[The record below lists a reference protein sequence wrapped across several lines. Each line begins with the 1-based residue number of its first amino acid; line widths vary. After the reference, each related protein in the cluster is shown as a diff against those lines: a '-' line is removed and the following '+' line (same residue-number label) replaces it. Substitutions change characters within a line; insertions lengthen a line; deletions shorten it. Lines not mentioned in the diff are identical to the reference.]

1 MKVYVVVKEYVND
14 DGADTEVKVYSTY
27 WKAKEYFDEEVNW
40 LKENDPLIASDF
52 YDEDLSETCYSLWK
66 LYNYNENHVR
76 LYISEEVVDE

>member
-14 DGADTEVKVYSTY
+14 DGADTELKVCSTY
-27 WKAKEYFDEEVNW
+27 WKAKEYFDEEVEW

-76 LYISEEVVDE
+76 LYISEEVVEE

>member
-14 DGADTEVKVYSTY
+14 DGADIEMKVYSAY
-27 WKAKEYFDEEVNW
+27 WKAKEYFNEEVEW
-40 LKENDPLIASDF
+40 LKENDPLIASDL

>member
-14 DGADTEVKVYSTY
+14 DGADTEMKVYSTY
-27 WKAKEYFDEEVNW
+27 HRAKEYFDEEVEW
-40 LKENDPLIASDF
+40 LKQNDPLIASDF

-66 LYNYNENHVR
+66 LYNYNENHIR

>member
-14 DGADTEVKVYSTY
+14 DGADIEMKVYSAY
-27 WKAKEYFDEEVNW
+27 WKAKEYFDEEVEW
-40 LKENDPLIASDF
+40 LKENDPLIASDS

-76 LYISEEVVDE
+76 LYISEELVDE

>member
-14 DGADTEVKVYSTY
+14 DGADTELKVYSTY
-27 WKAKEYFDEEVNW
+27 HRAKEYFDEEVEW

-52 YDEDLSETCYSLWK
+52 YDEELSDTCYSLWK

>member
-14 DGADTEVKVYSTY
+14 DGADTELKVYSTY
-27 WKAKEYFDEEVNW
+27 RKAKEYFDEEVEW

-52 YDEDLSETCYSLWK
+52 YDEELSETCYSLWK

>member
-14 DGADTEVKVYSTY
+14 DGADIELKVYSTY
-27 WKAKEYFDEEVNW
+27 HRAKEYFDEEVEW